1 MMSLAKAVG
10 AWRNANKVAASRVRR
25 LGMAMGLADVSPKIW
40 RGMTARVVLALG
52 LALPVPALADATPV
66 AVELVLALDASA
78 SMDRAE
84 FDLQVKGLA
93 AAFRDPGVLEALKNL
108 GQAGAAVAVT
118 QWGSAD
124 EAKVIIPFTRL
135 SSARDAKA
143 FGFRISRAR
152 RAFMAS
158 DTSIAMAISHGTQLL
173 DENSYHGDR
182 RVIDVSGD
190 GVDNGGLD
198 LNEARDLAA
207 NSGIVVNGLP
217 IDADGVGLTDYYK
230 NSVIIGVDAFVEP
243 ATDFSDYARAIRE
256 KLIRELRPLG
266 S

>member
-1 MMSLAKAVG
+1 MV
-10 AWRNANKVAASRVRR
+10 
-25 LGMAMGLADVSPKIW
+25 
-40 RGMTARVVLALG
+40 LG
-52 LALPVPALADATPV
+52 LALPSPAWAGSTPV

-108 GQAGAAVAVT
+108 GPAGAAVAVT
-118 QWGSAD
+118 QWGSAN
-124 EAKVIIPFTRL
+124 EARVIIPFTRL
-135 SSARDAKA
+135 ASARDAKA

-158 DTSIAMAISHGTQLL
+158 DTSIATAITHGTALL

-190 GVDNGGLD
+190 GKDNGGLD
-198 LNEARDLAA
+198 LASARDLAD

-217 IDADGVGLTDYYK
+217 IDADGVGLAEYYRE
-230 NSVIIGVDAFVEP
+230 SVIIGVDSFVEP
-243 ATDFSDYARAIRE
+243 ASDFPDYARAIRE

>member
-1 MMSLAKAVG
+1 M
-10 AWRNANKVAASRVRR
+10 
-25 LGMAMGLADVSPKIW
+25 
-40 RGMTARVVLALG
+40 LALG
-52 LALPVPALADATPV
+52 MVLAAIAPVRADTTPV

-84 FDLQVKGLA
+84 FDLQIRGLA

-108 GQAGAAVAVT
+108 GPTGIAVAVT
-118 QWGSAD
+118 QWGGAD
-124 EAKVIIPFTRL
+124 EAKVIVPFTRL
-135 SSARDAKA
+135 SSSREARA

-152 RAFMAS
+152 RAFQAS
-158 DTSIAMAISHGTQLL
+158 STSIATAVTHGVEVIE
-173 DENSYHGDR
+173 ENAYAGER

-198 LNEARDLAA
+198 LEAARDLAL
-207 NSGIVVNGLP
+207 NSGVVVNGLP
-217 IDADGVGLTDYYK
+217 IDADGVGLATYYRDK
-230 NSVIIGVDAFVEP
+230 VMIGTDAFVEP
-243 ATDFSDYARAIRE
+243 AADFNDYARAIRE

>member
-1 MMSLAKAVG
+1 MAVSI
-10 AWRNANKVAASRVRR
+10 AQKVLRV
-25 LGMAMGLADVSPKIW
+25 W
-40 RGMTARVVLALG
+40 RGNAARLAL
-52 LALPVPALADATPV
+52 LACCVVPDWARAETTLV

-108 GQAGAAVAVT
+108 GPTGAAIAVT
-118 QWGSAD
+118 QWGSAS
-124 EAKVIIPFTRL
+124 EAKIIIPFTRL
-135 SSARDAKA
+135 ASARDAKA

-152 RAFMAS
+152 RAFLAS
-158 DTSIAMAISHGTQLL
+158 DTSIATAIAHGTQLL
-173 DENSYHGDR
+173 EENSYHGDR
-182 RVIDVSGD
+182 RIIDVSGD

-198 LNEARDLAA
+198 LAAARETAV

-217 IDADGVGLTDYYK
+217 IDADGVGLAGYYR
-230 NSVIIGVDAFVEP
+230 NDVIIGIDAFVEP
-243 ATDFSDYARAIRE
+243 AADFTDYARAIRE

>member
-1 MMSLAKAVG
+1 M
-10 AWRNANKVAASRVRR
+10 
-25 LGMAMGLADVSPKIW
+25 W
-40 RGMTARVVLALG
+40 RGMAPRMLAMAIFVAAIG
-52 LALPVPALADATPV
+52 PVRADTTPV

-84 FDLQVKGLA
+84 FDLQIRGLA

-108 GQAGAAVAVT
+108 GPTGIAVAVT
-118 QWGSAD
+118 QWGGAD
-124 EAKVIIPFTRL
+124 EAKVIVPFTRL
-135 SSARDAKA
+135 SSSREARA

-152 RAFMAS
+152 RAFQAS
-158 DTSIAMAISHGTQLL
+158 STSIATAVTHGVEVIE
-173 DENSYHGDR
+173 ENAYVGER

-198 LNEARDLAA
+198 LEAARDLAL
-207 NSGIVVNGLP
+207 NSGVVVNGLP
-217 IDADGVGLTDYYK
+217 IDADGVGLAAYYRDK
-230 NSVIIGVDAFVEP
+230 VMIGTDAFVEP
-243 ATDFSDYARAIRE
+243 AADFNDYARAIRE

>member
-1 MMSLAKAVG
+1 M
-10 AWRNANKVAASRVRR
+10 
-25 LGMAMGLADVSPKIW
+25 W
-40 RGMTARVVLALG
+40 RGMTARSVMVLG
-52 LALPVPALADATPV
+52 LVLPGPAFADATPV

-108 GQAGAAVAVT
+108 GPMGAAVAVT
-118 QWGSAD
+118 QWGSAT
-124 EAKVIIPFTRL
+124 EAKLIIPFTRL

-143 FGFRISRAR
+143 FGFRISRVR

-158 DTSIAMAISHGTQLL
+158 DTSIATAISHGTQLL
-173 DENSYHGDR
+173 DENGYHGDR

-190 GVDNGGLD
+190 GVDNGGTD
-198 LNEARDLAA
+198 LNAARNLAA

-217 IDADGVGLTDYYK
+217 IDADGVDLTAYYRDK
-230 NSVIIGVDAFVEP
+230 VIIGVDAFVEP
-243 ATDFSDYARAIRE
+243 AVDFADYARAIRE

>member
-1 MMSLAKAVG
+1 MG
-10 AWRNANKVAASRVRR
+10 W
-25 LGMAMGLADVSPKIW
+25 GLADMWPELW
-40 RGMTARVVLALG
+40 RVMAARVLLG
-52 LALPVPALADATPV
+52 LGLFCPNLAWAGSTPV

-84 FDLQVKGLA
+84 FDLQVKGLS
-93 AAFRDPGVLEALKNL
+93 AAFRDPGVLDALKNL
-108 GQAGAAVAVT
+108 GPTGAAVAVT
-118 QWGSAD
+118 QWGSAN
-124 EAKVIIPFTRL
+124 EAKLIIPFTRL
-135 SSARDAKA
+135 SSSRDAKA

-158 DTSIAMAISHGTQLL
+158 DTSIATAISHATQLL
-173 DENSYHGDR
+173 EENTYHGDR

-190 GVDNGGLD
+190 GVHNGIDDLD
-198 LNEARDLAA
+198 AARDLAA

-217 IDADGVGLTDYYK
+217 IDADGVGLADHYRDK
-230 NSVIIGVDAFVEP
+230 VIIGVDAFVEP
-243 ATDFSDYARAIRE
+243 ASDFSDYARAIRE